1 MLFRSVSIVTL
12 IYYLKLLNKAFFGK
26 SKDYHVTI
34 KEPPLTMRL
43 SILVLAA
50 ICLFAGLLLLSPAR
64 NFLTQA
70 VDVLVS
76 GIKYKDIL
84 FGVLK

>member
-1 MLFRSVSIVTL
+1 L
-12 IYYLKLLNKAFFGK
+12 IYYLKLLNKTFFGE
-26 SKDYHVTI
+26 SKDYHATI

-43 SILVLAA
+43 SIVVLAA
-50 ICLFAGLLLLSPAR
+50 ICLLAGFLLLSPAR

-84 FGVLK
+84 FGALK